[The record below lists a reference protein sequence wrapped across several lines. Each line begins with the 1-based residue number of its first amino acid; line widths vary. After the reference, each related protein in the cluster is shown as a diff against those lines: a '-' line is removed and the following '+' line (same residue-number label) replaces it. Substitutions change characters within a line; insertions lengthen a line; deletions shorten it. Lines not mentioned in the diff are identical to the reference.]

1 MKSVF
6 RFFVERALMVNL
18 ISIFLMSLGVY
29 AIFDINREAF
39 PNVNLDKIQI
49 DIPYPGA
56 SPSEIERLV
65 ITPIEQELKALD
77 GIDTMNSIAFSG
89 SGIITLELDPDS
101 NNRDQIVNDVQMAV
115 DRAVLPDDLPS
126 EPYVLEIDGSV
137 FPIIQL
143 AISADVSELES
154 LPSYIRQQPV
164 HQHHTEQPI

>member
-6 RFFVERALMVNL
+6 RFFVERPLMVNL
-18 ISIFLMSLGVY
+18 ISIFLMALGTY

-89 SGIITLELDPDS
+89 SGIIALELDPDS

-115 DRAVLPDDLPS
+115 DQAILPDDLPM
-126 EPYVLEIDGSV
+126 
-137 FPIIQL
+137 
-143 AISADVSELES
+143 
-154 LPSYIRQQPV
+154 QPMFLK
-164 HQHHTEQPI
+164 